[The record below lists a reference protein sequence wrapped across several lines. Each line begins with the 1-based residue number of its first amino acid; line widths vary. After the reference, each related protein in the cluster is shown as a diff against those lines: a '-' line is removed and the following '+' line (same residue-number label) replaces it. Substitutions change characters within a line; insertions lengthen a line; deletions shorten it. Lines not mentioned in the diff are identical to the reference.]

1 MATSCLTARPAGPT
15 MTGQPSTEGFDGKL
29 DAAMQRAY
37 VAAWRLLRDREGARD
52 ACQEAA
58 VRALAARHRY
68 DPRQPF
74 YPWFYR
80 ILKNHCLDLLRR
92 RQTATAARP
101 EVTRQARQRRAG
113 ATAETAY
120 AQSQREQAV
129 LTAVNR
135 LPDDLRELIELRH
148 FQDLSYREMAEV
160 LGCPIGTVMSRLYRA
175 RKALRDVLLSEPS
188 LQPALPRRTEDS
200 R

>member
-1 MATSCLTARPAGPT
+1 
-15 MTGQPSTEGFDGKL
+15 MTETPSTAGFDGQL
-29 DAAMQRAY
+29 DAAIQRAY
-37 VAAWRLLRDREGARD
+37 VAAWRLLRDREAARD

-58 VRALAARHRY
+58 ARALAARHRY
-68 DPRQPF
+68 DPTQPF

-80 ILKNHCLDLLRR
+80 ILKNHCLDVLRR
-92 RQTATAARP
+92 RETAMSARP
-101 EVTRQARQRRAG
+101 EVKRQTRQRRVDT
-113 ATAETAY
+113 TAEAEAAY
-120 AQSQREQAV
+120 AQSERERAV
-129 LTAVNR
+129 LTAVSR

-175 RKALRDVLLSEPS
+175 RKALRDVLLSEPDLS
-188 LQPALPRRTEDS
+188 AALPRRTEDS